1 MLKEQGRR
9 HLRYDLGEL
18 SKTKQDYRLSVT
30 KSLASMLC
38 SQELCYNIREY
49 LLCIEINIHR

>member
-38 SQELCYNIREY
+38 SQELC
-49 LLCIEINIHR
+49 LCAM

>member
-1 MLKEQGRR
+1 MLKEQGR

-38 SQELCYNIREY
+38 SQELC
-49 LLCIEINIHR
+49 LCAM

>member
-1 MLKEQGRR
+1 MLKEQGQR

-38 SQELCYNIREY
+38 SQELW
-49 LLCIEINIHR
+49 LCAM